1 MGKWILILAGVV
13 VMAVVSALAALPWV
27 LNTPAFQSYVGQAAA
42 HALSRPIK
50 FAALSIAPFPVPSVK
65 LRGLQIAEDPAFG
78 RDPFLTV
85 GEGRL
90 RIRLRPLLSGRVE
103 LVDLVLEEPRIE
115 LIEDQAGHWNWAS
128 LGIPTAGGTS
138 APRSRGRS
146 PGAPATAVLLSRVS
160 IVKGTMRYQK
170 VGVARSEIQADKVN
184 VTVSQESAGG
194 ALRLRGDALVQ
205 PGAVQLTITDASLI
219 PGAGR
224 SFADMVLKATVEI
237 EARDVAS
244 LGQQLMGI
252 PAAGSV
258 KGRLEVSGTP
268 TRIVATGAMGVDRL
282 ILTVDR
288 PACEPRR
295 RHLQVTE
302 VRVPLSYNGLA
313 LDSAPLQAKVAR
325 GSVAVRLGLDL
336 GPTRVATLKNIDVKG
351 MELEPVLVDFACQPY
366 AVTGPLDLAGQATLR
381 IDDPRRSAS
390 GSGRLR
396 VGSGKV
402 MGREVTAL
410 INQVVEMAGVASAAL
425 APEQRVRPSSP
436 LTFESITATYTITN
450 GVLATKD
457 LLYRG
462 RDVTVAGAGTVALPD
477 GRVNMQVTLT
487 QGPNQIKGVVS
498 GTVDA
503 LRVVPTSIDVP
514 DTRRIKKFLDML
526 LR

>member
-1 MGKWILILAGVV
+1 
-13 VMAVVSALAALPWV
+13 
-27 LNTPAFQSYVGQAAA
+27 
-42 HALSRPIK
+42 
-50 FAALSIAPFPVPSVK
+50 
-65 LRGLQIAEDPAFG
+65 
-78 RDPFLTV
+78 
-85 GEGRL
+85 
-90 RIRLRPLLSGRVE
+90 
-103 LVDLVLEEPRIE
+103 
-115 LIEDQAGHWNWAS
+115 
-128 LGIPTAGGTS
+128 
-138 APRSRGRS
+138 
-146 PGAPATAVLLSRVS
+146 
-160 IVKGTMRYQK
+160 
-170 VGVARSEIQADKVN
+170 
-184 VTVSQESAGG
+184 
-194 ALRLRGDALVQ
+194 
-205 PGAVQLTITDASLI
+205 
-219 PGAGR
+219 
-224 SFADMVLKATVEI
+224 
-237 EARDVAS
+237 
-244 LGQQLMGI
+244 MGI

-268 TRIVATGAMGVDRL
+268 ARIVASGAMGVDRL
-282 ILTVDR
+282 TLTVDR
-288 PACEPRR
+288 PLCEPARR
-295 RHLQVTE
+295 QLQVTE

-336 GPTRVATLKNIDVKG
+336 GPTRVATLKDIDVKG

-381 IDDPRRSAS
+381 IDDPRRSAN

-450 GVLATKD
+450 GMLATKD
-457 LLYRG
+457 LLYRS
-462 RDVTVAGAGTVALPD
+462 RDFTVAGAGTVALPD